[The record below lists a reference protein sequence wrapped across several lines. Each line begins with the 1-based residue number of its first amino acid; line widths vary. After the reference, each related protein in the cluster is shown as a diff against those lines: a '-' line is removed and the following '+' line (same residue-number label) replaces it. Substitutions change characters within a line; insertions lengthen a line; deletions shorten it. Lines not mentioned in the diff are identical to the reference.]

1 MRSLRILFVARP
13 YSVHTARWIN
23 QIADLGWDLHL
34 FPGSETSAH
43 RDYRN
48 ITTYYFERDPRAQQH
63 QSVRT
68 RTLWPLPF
76 AGSRV
81 KSLASRL
88 PSTWTDRAAWLARII
103 RRINPDIVHALE
115 FQEAGYLVARTKP
128 LFSDGEFPPLIVSN
142 WGSDIQLY
150 GPLPEH
156 TEKVKAV
163 LAAADYYSSEC
174 ERDVA
179 LAREYGFSGEA
190 FPALPASGGFDL
202 ENMRQYRQPGP
213 TSARRVV
220 ALKGYQHW
228 AGRALVGLR
237 ALELCADGLK
247 ARGMTVALH
256 SVYNADVRLA
266 GETVAHRSGLTI
278 NITSSES
285 REDVLRTQ
293 GQARVSIGLS
303 ISDGLSTSA
312 LEALIMGAFVVQSDT
327 SCLMELLAEQ
337 ETALMVPPEDPRE
350 IAQAIMRAVTD
361 DEFVDRAVA
370 VNDRIVAE
378 RLSDRVIQPKVMAM
392 YQRVVESTAAGKIR
406 KRI

>member
-1 MRSLRILFVARP
+1 MSRPRILFVARP

-34 FPGSETSAH
+34 FPGSETPLH
-43 RDYRN
+43 PDYQN
-48 ITTYYFERDPRAQQH
+48 VTAYSFERDPRARPH
-63 QSVRT
+63 ETVRT
-68 RTLWPLPF
+68 RVLWPLPF

-81 KSLASRL
+81 KLLANRL
-88 PSTWTDRAAWLARII
+88 RPTWLDRAQWLARII
-103 RRINPDIVHALE
+103 RRVKPDLIHALE
-115 FQEAGYLVARTKP
+115 FQEAGYLIARTKAM
-128 LFSDGEFPPLIVSN
+128 FSPGEFPTLMVSN

-174 ERDVA
+174 ERDVV
-179 LAREYGFSGEA
+179 LAREYGFTGHA
-190 FPALPASGGFDL
+190 FPAVPAAGGFDL

-228 AGRALVGLR
+228 AGRALAGLR

-266 GETVAHRSGLTI
+266 AEAAAHRSGLPI
-278 NITSSES
+278 ELDKSES
-285 REDVLRTQ
+285 REDVLRTL
-293 GQARVSIGLS
+293 GRARVSIGLS

-312 LEALIMGAFVVQSDT
+312 LEGLIMGAFLVQSNT
-327 SCLMELLAEQ
+327 SCLMELLAGQ
-337 ETALMVPPEDPRE
+337 RTALMVPPEDPKE
-350 IAQAIMRAVTD
+350 IAEAIMLAVSD
-361 DEFVDRAVA
+361 DEMVDRATA
-370 VNDRIVAE
+370 ANDRIVAE
-378 RLSDRVIQPKVMAM
+378 RLSDQVVRPEVVAM
-392 YQRVVESTAAGKIR
+392 YRTIFERQTNNETNN
-406 KRI
+406 